1 MAVAA
6 LSQWRTDAA
15 HWLRRNRVDLLIL
28 LGVWLLVSAAYYLLA
43 RGYVTP
49 RHQQDEFLYW
59 ALSKSFAAGDGFSWR
74 GVGVPLRSFLY
85 PVSIAPAFELAS
97 SVQGQL
103 NAVHAINSLMISATL
118 FPAFLMARLFV
129 DRSAAYVAAAFAILV
144 PAMNY
149 AGLIGTETLAYPTCT
164 AAFAAILLA
173 CAVPRARNTLL
184 AVAMIGL
191 AVVTR
196 TQFVVLMPI
205 FFATIILVA
214 LLRGRDGARAYLAQQ
229 KLAIAMLGAGLVL
242 VLLLLLVARDSVIG
256 IYGGLFTTIP
266 LTARNASFWTKSFAA
281 DVFLVV
287 AVVPAIATFALV
299 ATRKNRRDPLIGALI
314 ALAYLATLL
323 LVAQVAWFSA
333 TSPEY
338 WRVLNL
344 FYERYIFYL
353 GPIFFTGL
361 MAARGMV
368 SPRAATVTS
377 IIALVV
383 ISGFQADT
391 LATPFSY
398 EAFGLTYLGYFVSN
412 HDGPFTQVGL
422 LAAGVSAVL
431 ALVYVCS
438 TIDARN
444 EHFKRYAGFLAIAL
458 PMFVLVIT
466 QARAWTYGWQYASD
480 SKSLQPQPVSL
491 VQRATSED
499 VGMIVPEGTE
509 RIEYFQ
515 DEFWNP
521 NITQLFV
528 SSAPPVSSPPMFTPH
543 CPFVWTDEGRIVSK
557 QCPDLPT
564 AWYMRNEQLTMHL
577 KGETRRVQS
586 AGTSATLTFAPQ
598 PTRISSFLRGRD
610 PKTGLLKDPVSI
622 TTFLDQPGRVRVRLE
637 SARATSIA
645 LPEGRSVR
653 LKAGVTATV
662 EIAVPARERMLRLR
676 LQSGAASVR
685 MISAE
690 VREGDG
696 PWQSLT

>member
-6 LSQWRTDAA
+6 LSSWRTDAA
-15 HWLRRNRVDLLIL
+15 HWLHHHRVDLLIL
-28 LGVWLLVSAAYYLLA
+28 SGVWLLAAVGYYLLA

-59 ALSKSFAAGDGFSWR
+59 ALAKSFAAGDGFTWR
-74 GVGVPLRSFLY
+74 GVNVPLRSFLY

-97 SVQGQL
+97 SVQGRL
-103 NAVHAINSLMISATL
+103 DLVHAINSLMMTATV
-118 FPAFLMARLFV
+118 FPAFFMARLFV

-149 AGLIGTETLAYPTCT
+149 TGLVGTETLAYPTCT
-164 AAFAAILLA
+164 AALAAILLA
-173 CAVPRARNTLL
+173 CAVPRARNTVL
-184 AVAMIGL
+184 AVALIAL

-205 FFATIILVA
+205 FFASIVLVA
-214 LLRGRDGARAYLAQQ
+214 MMRGREGAREFLSQQ
-229 KLAIAMLGAGLVL
+229 KLALAMLGAGLL
-242 VLLLLLVARDSVIG
+242 LILLLLLVARDSVIG

-266 LTARNASFWTKSFAA
+266 LTAGNASFWTKSFAA

-287 AVVPAIATFALV
+287 AVVPAIATFALI
-299 ATRKNRRDPLIGALI
+299 ATRKNRRDPRIGALI

-361 MAARGMV
+361 MAARGRV
-368 SPRAATVTS
+368 SPRAAIITS
-377 IIALVV
+377 LVALVV

-398 EAFGLTYLGYFVSN
+398 EAFGLTYLSYFVSN
-412 HDGPFTQVGL
+412 HEGPFTQVGL
-422 LAAGVSAVL
+422 LAAGVSALL
-431 ALVYVCS
+431 AIVYICS
-438 TIDARN
+438 TIDTRH
-444 EHFKRYAGFLAIAL
+444 ESFKRYAGFLAIAL
-458 PMFVLVIT
+458 PLLVLVIT
-466 QARAWTYGWQYASD
+466 QARAWSYGHLYAAD
-480 SKSLQPQPVSL
+480 SKSLQPQPVSF
-491 VQRATSED
+491 VQRATRDE
-499 VGMIVPEGTE
+499 VGMIVPQGTE

-521 NITQLFV
+521 NLTRLFV
-528 SSAPPVSSPPMFTPH
+528 SGSPPVSSPPIFTPH
-543 CPFVWTDEGRIVSK
+543 CRFSWSASGRIFSK
-557 QCPDLPT
+557 DCPQLPD
-564 AWYMRNEQLTMHL
+564 AWHMRNEQLTMHL
-577 KGETRRVQS
+577 RGETRRVSS
-586 AGTSATLTFAPQ
+586 AGTAATVVFAPQ
-598 PTRISSFLRGRD
+598 PAQIFSFLSGRN
-610 PKTGLLKDPVSI
+610 PGTGLMKAQASV
-622 TTFLDQPGRVRVRLE
+622 TTFLDQPGEVRLK
-637 SARATSIA
+637 
-645 LPEGRSVR
+645 LRSVR
-653 LKAGVTATV
+653 AARLKLAGGRAITLKANATTMV
-662 EIAVPARERMLRLR
+662 EFAVPAQERLVRLR
-676 LQSGAASVR
+676 LPADVSGVR
-685 MISAE
+685 MIDAE